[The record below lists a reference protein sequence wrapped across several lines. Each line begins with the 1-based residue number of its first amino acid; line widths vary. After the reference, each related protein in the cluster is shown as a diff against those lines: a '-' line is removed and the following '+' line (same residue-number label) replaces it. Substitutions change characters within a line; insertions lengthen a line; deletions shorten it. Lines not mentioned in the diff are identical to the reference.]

1 MGDVKLAVAKAI
13 READSSYFSEDYEKQ
28 ANAALKAIDKEGF
41 VLMPKEAPDDIY
53 AQVSNLIPSGR
64 IRPEDLVKT
73 IYNLTVSQIRLK
85 AKG

>member
-28 ANAALKAIDKEGF
+28 AAAALKAIDKEGF
-41 VLMPKEAPDDIY
+41 VLIPKEAPADIY
-53 AQVSNLIPSGR
+53 AQVSGLIPSGR

-73 IYNLTVSQIRLK
+73 IYTLTVSQIRLK
-85 AKG
+85 QG